1 MGNDINLD
9 LQEGSENGQSN
20 NDKYG
25 KEQSTRKE
33 KRRRMARVVAHLVFK
48 RKKDA
53 IAACAVLDG
62 LKMHGQNICA
72 RRMNAMAMTEK

>member
-1 MGNDINLD
+1 MGNAINLD
-9 LQEGSENGQSN
+9 ENEDADSAQMMNENAMESEFNA
-20 NDKYG
+20 KH
-25 KEQSTRKE
+25 

-53 IAACAVLDG
+53 IAACSVLDG
-62 LKMHGQNICA
+62 LTMHGQKICA